1 MLQLELL
8 NPLTAIPYQ
17 AFTFPAFRSQL
28 QRLGP
33 LSIAIGAIKE
43 GCPVGLVLAERSAD
57 SRRAEVLS
65 LFVTP
70 SARRCGVGTALL
82 TQLEQTLAECGCTE
96 VQMVFMTGKPA
107 IAALEQLLET
117 HHWTAPQT
125 RMIVCKSTIDRIT
138 QAPWMAQHHL
148 PASFT
153 VFPWHELTA
162 ADREALHQ
170 EQQTA
175 TWIPPD
181 LAPLAQEQE
190 NLEPLTSL
198 GVRYQGS
205 VVGWLLT
212 HRLNAETI
220 RYTCSF
226 IRTDLQRR
234 GRIIPLYVEAIR
246 RQAIA
251 GIPHGIWTVPLR
263 HTAMFN
269 FVQNR
274 MAPYMTS
281 IEATKGATKQLT
293 PAS

>member
-8 NPLTAIPYQ
+8 NPLTALPYQ
-17 AFTFPAFRSQL
+17 AFTFPTFRARL

-33 LSIAIGAIKE
+33 LSIAIGAVKA
-43 GCPVGLVLAERSAD
+43 GCPVGLVLAELSPDLRV
-57 SRRAEVLS
+57 AEVLS
-65 LFVTP
+65 IFVTP
-70 SARRCGVGTALL
+70 AARRSGVGTALL
-82 TQLEQTLAECGCTE
+82 TQLEQTLAERGCTE

-107 IAALEQLLET
+107 IAALEQLLEKR
-117 HHWTAPQT
+117 HWTAPEP

-138 QAPWMAQHHL
+138 QAPWMAQNRL

-153 VFPWHELTA
+153 LFPWHELTA
-162 ADREALHQ
+162 AERDTLHQ

-175 TWIPPD
+175 TWFPAD

-190 NLEPLTSL
+190 NLEPLNSL

-205 VVGWLLT
+205 VVGWVMT
-212 HRLNAETI
+212 HRLNADTI

-226 IRTDLQRR
+226 IRADLQRR

-251 GIPHGIWTVPLR
+251 GIPNGIWTVPLR

-274 MAPYMTS
+274 MASYMTS
-281 IEATKGATKQLT
+281 IEMTKGTTKQLT
-293 PAS
+293 PV